1 MDLMQIA
8 NATAAW
14 VDVWRHGSAHPSIVL
29 AALRRLAERVAPD
42 PQAAALVEDGRRVV
56 ASVPFGSIQAFA
68 A

>member
-14 VDVWRHGSAHPSIVL
+14 VDVWRHGSAHPSVIL
-29 AALRRLAERVAPD
+29 AALRRLAERVGGD
-42 PQAAALVEDGRRVV
+42 PEAVAVVEDGRRVV